1 MHLGRKVLVGSLLI
15 TARRVSIEGDRER
28 TKELYAF
35 LTTDT
40 TLSANNLLR
49 FRKNLF
55 LMKMTVTDQIK
66 TLDRK
71 FKQNEAQYDLDK
83 KAAKISAL
91 YSGNLNKYEYLTGED
106 LNYQSSTGEQAKFDY
121 SPLNEFFSRR
131 LQEEDKKEGLLK
143 RLKHIENKT
152 EDKQSKQLGIKS
164 VIDIFDEQL
173 TQEARDMLINLGN

>member
-106 LNYQSSTGEQAKFDY
+106 LNY
-121 SPLNEFFSRR
+121 
-131 LQEEDKKEGLLK
+131 
-143 RLKHIENKT
+143 
-152 EDKQSKQLGIKS
+152 
-164 VIDIFDEQL
+164 
-173 TQEARDMLINLGN
+173 